1 VLEVQGQRGVA
12 TGRVCRRKAGHLDGG
27 EVAMFLSTHADI
39 AVAGSSAA
47 RFPGQCGDMCLGS
60 CGRIEA
66 VDGRAACIVEEIGFR
81 AGDEMAQLI
90 VSALVSVDAPCACLW
105 PALTR

>member
-1 VLEVQGQRGVA
+1 MLEVQGQRGVA

-47 RFPGQCGDMCLGS
+47 RFPG
-60 CGRIEA
+60 
-66 VDGRAACIVEEIGFR
+66 RAACIVEEIGFR